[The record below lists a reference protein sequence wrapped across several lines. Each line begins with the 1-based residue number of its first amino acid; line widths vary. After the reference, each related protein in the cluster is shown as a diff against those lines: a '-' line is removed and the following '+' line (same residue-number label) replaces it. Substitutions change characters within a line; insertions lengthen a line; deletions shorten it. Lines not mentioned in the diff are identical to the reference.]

1 MTALLALIVLAS
13 PAPNGPQKLSLQQAL
28 TAARSAPGPQAAKAR
43 AEAAEEA
50 ADAQWR
56 RGRLPRIG
64 VGAEYRRIHEPL
76 EITTPIG
83 PFQTEPERVLAVG
96 VELTQPLFEADALLY
111 AEPAARADAR
121 AANHAARRAAESR
134 AYAAGQAWLAVR
146 RVDAQVAAT
155 QAFEKSLAERAN
167 LMQAQVDAGRGLE
180 ADRLKVSLALDQ
192 ARQDLRALAQRRR
205 IATLQL
211 AQATGM
217 AGGVDVDPGA
227 ALPSTE
233 TPAQR
238 ADLAA
243 LDAQIDALAIQQD
256 AVWGELWPSVVLN
269 GKASYADTDLVPDRK
284 WVEAGVQLR
293 WVPFAGGTRGA
304 RADALAA
311 QTRAIRAQQSDA
323 RRQAALDVANAQA
336 QLATARGQ
344 LEVATRGIEQ
354 AQASLALEQ
363 KRYAAQRATMNDVIA
378 AQAQLRERRTRSALA
393 DLDVLGAELT
403 LRWAE
408 GRL

>member
-13 PAPNGPQKLSLQQAL
+13 PPATTPPRLTLQQAL
-28 TAARSAPGPQAAKAR
+28 TAARNAPGPQAAKAR
-43 AEAAEEA
+43 AEAADEA
-50 ADAQWR
+50 ANAQWR

-64 VGAEYRRIHEPL
+64 IGAEYRRIHEPL
-76 EITTPIG
+76 EITTPVG

-96 VELTQPLFEADALLY
+96 VELTQPIFEADALLY

-121 AANHAARRAAESR
+121 AAHHAARRAAEGR
-134 AYAAGQAWLAVR
+134 AYAAGQAWLTVR
-146 RVDAQVAAT
+146 RIDAQIAAT
-155 QAFEKSLAERAN
+155 QAFEKSLTERAQT
-167 LMQAQVDAGRGLE
+167 MQALVDAGRGLE

-192 ARQDLRALAQRRR
+192 ARQDVRALTQQRR

-217 AGGVDVDPGA
+217 SGAVDIDVSSTLPA
-227 ALPSTE
+227 AE
-233 TPAQR
+233 VPARR

-243 LDAQIDALAIQQD
+243 LDAQADALAIQQD

-293 WVPFAGGTRGA
+293 WVPFAGGTRSA

-311 QTRAIRAQQSDA
+311 QTRAIRAQQADT
-323 RRQAALDVANAQA
+323 RQQAVLDVAQAQA
-336 QLATARGQ
+336 LLETARGQ
-344 LEVATRGIEQ
+344 RDVARRGIEQ
-354 AQASLALEQ
+354 AQASLTLEKQ
-363 KRYAAQRATMNDVIA
+363 RYTAQRATMNDVIA
-378 AQAQLRERRTRSALA
+378 AQAQLRERRTRTALA
-393 DLDVLGAELT
+393 DLDVIGAELT
-403 LRWAE
+403 LRWAQ